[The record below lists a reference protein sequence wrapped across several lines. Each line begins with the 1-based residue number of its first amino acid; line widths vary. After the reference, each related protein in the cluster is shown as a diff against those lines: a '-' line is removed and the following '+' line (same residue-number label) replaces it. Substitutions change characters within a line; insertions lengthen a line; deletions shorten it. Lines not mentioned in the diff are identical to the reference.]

1 MKFIGRKEELNTLEK
16 EFRRD
21 GSFVVIYGRR
31 RIGKTTLIKE
41 FIKDKQA
48 FYFLA
53 TEEVESQSMKRLAGV
68 VARVIGN
75 SMLQRAKIALH
86 YPAVEREAVWEKVQR
101 QYADFLSDWRTD
113 LGGKRNFHNGVG
125 GTYDCIAIMSYYVV
139 CKAIT
144 SFREIEEMEE
154 NLILPTFR
162 KLKFVDCN
170 KPFWRKLMY
179 RAFVR
184 AKSGCDKWHDYEMS
198 VAPYET
204 DNPIYYEFTSCPAA
218 EFAIKHGLT
227 DIMPALCNVDFASM
241 ELLHARLIRTN
252 TCVNGCR
259 CDYTICGDQ
268 DPYVKEHPEY
278 RDEAGFRRNR

>member
-1 MKFIGRKEELNTLEK
+1 MYNKIELQYIKEKDIIIFQQLRNGIMGQTMNLPGKGGRKISVAAYRLSQK
-16 EFRRD
+16 
-21 GSFVVIYGRR
+21 VVGFNY
-31 RIGKTTLIKE
+31 L
-41 FIKDKQA
+41 
-48 FYFLA
+48 
-53 TEEVESQSMKRLAGV
+53 
-68 VARVIGN
+68 
-75 SMLQRAKIALH
+75 
-86 YPAVEREAVWEKVQR
+86 
-101 QYADFLSDWRTD
+101 
-113 LGGKRNFHNGVG
+113 
-125 GTYDCIAIMSYYVV
+125 V
-139 CKAIT
+139 CKAAT

-179 RAFVR
+179 KAFVR

-198 VAPYET
+198 IAPYET
-204 DNPIYYEFTSCPAA
+204 DKPIYYEFTACPAA
-218 EFAIKHGLT
+218 EFAIRHGLT

-278 RDEAGFRRNR
+278 RDEAGFRRNK